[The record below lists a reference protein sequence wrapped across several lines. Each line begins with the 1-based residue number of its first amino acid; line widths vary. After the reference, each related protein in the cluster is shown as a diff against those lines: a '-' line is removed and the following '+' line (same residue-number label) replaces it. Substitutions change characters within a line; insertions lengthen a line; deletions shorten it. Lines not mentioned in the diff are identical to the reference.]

1 MLIDNELFRLIRVT
15 NRLSQREFAKLIGV
29 SHGLVSHIETNL
41 KPVSERVNELVIRKL
56 ELTAEDIK
64 KYKELLKLTAI

>member
-56 ELTAEDIK
+56 ELTAEDIE
-64 KYKELLKLTAI
+64 KYKELLKLKAI